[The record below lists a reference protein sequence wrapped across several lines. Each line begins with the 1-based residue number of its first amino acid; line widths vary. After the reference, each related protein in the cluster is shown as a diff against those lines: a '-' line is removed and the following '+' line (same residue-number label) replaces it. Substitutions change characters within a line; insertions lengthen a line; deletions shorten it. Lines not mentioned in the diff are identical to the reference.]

1 MSLFV
6 YGCLKSLPA
15 GAVGKGQVYP
25 CANVG
30 GGRTQSYFR
39 ARPHQGWVWC
49 ALWKQEKKERQERY
63 PTIKTIVKRAGKQ
76 RDEAK
81 EGEWILRAWHL
92 DPAGADGVH
101 LVQNK
106 QLLMRGTWACV
117 VRQLLGVSHPD
128 PVNQRDLAH

>member
-1 MSLFV
+1 MLCGSR
-6 YGCLKSLPA
+6 K
-15 GAVGKGQVYP
+15 K
-25 CANVG
+25 
-30 GGRTQSYFR
+30 
-39 ARPHQGWVWC
+39 
-49 ALWKQEKKERQERY
+49 KKERQERY
-63 PTIKTIVKRAGKQ
+63 PTIKTITKRAGKH

-81 EGEWILRAWHL
+81 EGERILRAWHL

-117 VRQLLGVSHPD
+117 VRQLQGVSHPD